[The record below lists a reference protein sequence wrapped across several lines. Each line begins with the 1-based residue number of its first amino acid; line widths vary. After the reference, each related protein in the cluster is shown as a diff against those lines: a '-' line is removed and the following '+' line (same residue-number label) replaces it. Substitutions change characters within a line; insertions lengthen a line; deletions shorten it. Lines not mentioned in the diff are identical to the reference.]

1 MSTIDSED
9 LEGAGEV
16 LSAHS
21 LQRLAKLRLDVALLA
36 RLVRKRQA
44 KAPEDVVTEIHLSEI
59 ASNLAWLETQI
70 TQWLDERPAQH
81 TSSEAVAS
89 SEADANEAAA
99 DEPDEHYMSGITLDQ
114 LDKATRAAVLANTAS
129 RIAFRL
135 DHDDATIV
143 AKRSRGSLRTEDLA
157 GLGPYEA
164 YASLLVSG
172 DAAPFGSIQTLPLQP
187 TVRDPDTLKAQNR
200 TRCGVEREVTETA
213 LAALLETRSTSG
225 NPGPAGPLGGRK
237 ANPGD
242 ES

>member
-44 KAPEDVVTEIHLSEI
+44 KAPEDVVTAIHLSEI

-81 TSSEAVAS
+81 TSSEAAAS
-89 SEADANEAAA
+89 GEANATEPAT

-114 LDKATRAAVLANTAS
+114 LDAIHELLDSLRAHGDVVNCSGEADFADGTLPVIGDAIYRDAGRLREVIDAIDAQRLGLPVGVRHGVREEGGSYFGLPTHLPVSVMASAS
-129 RIAFRL
+129 RA
-135 DHDDATIV
+135 H
-143 AKRSRGSLRTEDLA
+143 
-157 GLGPYEA
+157 
-164 YASLLVSG
+164 
-172 DAAPFGSIQTLPLQP
+172 P
-187 TVRDPDTLKAQNR
+187 TYQ
-200 TRCGVEREVTETA
+200 
-213 LAALLETRSTSG
+213 
-225 NPGPAGPLGGRK
+225 
-237 ANPGD
+237 
-242 ES
+242 

>member
-44 KAPEDVVTEIHLSEI
+44 KAPEDVVTAIHLSEI

-81 TSSEAVAS
+81 TSSEAAAS
-89 SEADANEAAA
+89 GEANATEPAT

-114 LDKATRAAVLANTAS
+114 LDAIHEL
-129 RIAFRL
+129 L
-135 DHDDATIV
+135 D
-143 AKRSRGSLRTEDLA
+143 SLRAHGDVVNCS
-157 GLGPYEA
+157 GEA
-164 YASLLVSG
+164 DFADGTLPVIG
-172 DAAPFGSIQTLPLQP
+172 DAIY
-187 TVRDPDTLKAQNR
+187 RDAGRL
-200 TRCGVEREVTETA
+200 REVIDA
-213 LAALLETRSTSG
+213 IDAQR
-225 NPGPAGPLGGRK
+225 LGLPVGVRH
-237 ANPGD
+237 GVR
-242 ES
+242 EEGGSYFG

>member
-59 ASNLAWLETQI
+59 ANNLAWLETQI

-81 TSSEAVAS
+81 TSSEAAAS
-89 SEADANEAAA
+89 GEADAAEPAT

-114 LDKATRAAVLANTAS
+114 LDAIHEL
-129 RIAFRL
+129 L
-135 DHDDATIV
+135 D
-143 AKRSRGSLRTEDLA
+143 SLRAHGDVVNCS
-157 GLGPYEA
+157 GEA
-164 YASLLVSG
+164 EFADGTLTVIG
-172 DAAPFGSIQTLPLQP
+172 DAIYRDAGRLRELIDAVDAQRLGLPVGMGDGVREEGGSYFVRPTHLPGSVMAFALQTRPIYQ
-187 TVRDPDTLKAQNR
+187 
-200 TRCGVEREVTETA
+200 
-213 LAALLETRSTSG
+213 
-225 NPGPAGPLGGRK
+225 
-237 ANPGD
+237 
-242 ES
+242 